1 MYNEYVIAHHGVMGM
16 KWGVRKQQYKTG
28 RNLVRQYN
36 KLERKK
42 ADTNAFAQK
51 YTQKSNSRFEFKKA
65 REGYKVAAQNKLSK
79 ADKIQKQQDQLIK
92 DLKKVKVK
100 TLSRDKIRRTITGG
114 AILPLPGIGTYG
126 MLEYRK
132 MPVRLLKVDRG
143 AFKIDKA
150 KTKEQ
155 DKKAKKEAI
164 EQKKTKRT

>member
-1 MYNEYVIAHHGVMGM
+1 MRL
-16 KWGVRKQQYKTG
+16 RKSIHK
-28 RNLVRQYN
+28 NLILDLN
-36 KLERKK
+36 L
-42 ADTNAFAQK
+42 
-51 YTQKSNSRFEFKKA
+51 KKA

-164 EQKKTKRT
+164 EQKKAI